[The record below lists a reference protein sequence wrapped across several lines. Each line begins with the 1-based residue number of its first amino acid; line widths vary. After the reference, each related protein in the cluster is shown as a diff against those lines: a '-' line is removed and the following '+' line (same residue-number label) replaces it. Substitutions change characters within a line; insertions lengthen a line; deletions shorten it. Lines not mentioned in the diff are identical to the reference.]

1 MSAPTVAE
9 VPPGRKPARKVTA
22 PRVLRSEWIKL
33 SSLRSIRITLLVSV
47 VMMTGIGV
55 IHAAAA
61 VSNWSQ
67 ESAARKASFDPV
79 GTVLTG
85 YQFAQL
91 AVGVL
96 GVLVI
101 SSEYSSG
108 MIRATLA
115 AVPKRLPVLWGKAAV
130 FTVVTLII
138 MTVASLAAFYAG
150 MATLSGK
157 HLNVAVSAPGV
168 LRAVVGAGVYLA
180 VVGLIGVALGALLRS
195 TAGAIASLVG
205 VVLLL
210 PVLGDLLGSWV
221 KAHIY
226 PYLPSIAGGDLMA
239 VRHASGTLQPW
250 TGFAVM
256 CAWAAAALAVAA
268 YGLMRRDA

>member
-1 MSAPTVAE
+1 MTAAIVATAPTA
-9 VPPGRKPARKVTA
+9 RKPARRVTM

-33 SSLRSIRITLLVSV
+33 SSLRSTRITLLVSFV
-47 VMMTGIGV
+47 LMIGIGV
-55 IHAAAA
+55 IHAAAT

-67 ESAARKASFDPV
+67 DPAAHKAGFDPV

-101 SSEYSSG
+101 SNEYSSG

-115 AVPKRLPVLWGKAAV
+115 AVPKRLPVLWAKAAV
-130 FTVVTLII
+130 FTIVSLIV
-138 MTVASLAAFYAG
+138 MTAASFAAFYAG
-150 MATLSGK
+150 MAALSGK
-157 HLNVAVSAPGV
+157 HLNVALLAPGV
-168 LRAVVGAGVYLA
+168 LRAVAGAGLYLA
-180 VVGLIGVALGALLRS
+180 VVGLLGVALGALLRS
-195 TAGAIASLVG
+195 TAGAIAALVG

-221 KAHIY
+221 KTHIY
-226 PYLPSIAGGDLMA
+226 PYLPSTAGGDLMA
-239 VRHASGTLQPW
+239 VHHAPGTLQPW

-256 CAWAAAALAVAA
+256 CAWAVGALAVAA
-268 YGLMRRDA
+268 YGLKRRDA